1 MNTAECGSGIARE
14 SPVACVFSRAS
25 PLPQTNAQAS
35 LPRTI
40 LASSG
45 NDNSSRPLVLVL
57 FAQEYDEL
65 GLAPLITSHPEF
77 EFVREGFDLFTFPQN
92 ARILWFDVERFV
104 GQLAR
109 KYRHHKVA
117 AVVSTHEQF
126 GALAASLLTTKL
138 GLPGTPLKALL
149 TAQHKYL
156 ARQIHRDAMPDNV
169 PPFCGFRYDA
179 DVTKAMTIDYPIFVK
194 PVKAAFSVLAKRCH
208 DEAALREHLKFHL
221 WEKIIIKRL
230 TWPFR
235 RVSKKHLDCAIDA
248 DCFIAEG
255 CVDGALQVCV
265 DGYAHDGKVNI
276 LGTVDSVMYPGTS
289 AFMRFQYPSQLS
301 ADHVSNLQSVAQRA
315 VEAIG
320 YTHGLFNVELFFDPQ
335 TGRITIIE
343 INPRMA
349 GQFSDLYER
358 VDGKSLWA
366 LELDLALG
374 RAPEFP
380 HRKGKFGSAA
390 SFVFR
395 EFGDAV
401 KHAPTAAQQ
410 TWLTTTYPDAKLFLD
425 LKHSTSR
432 ARETKWLGNYRY
444 ALVHMGGFD
453 HADMMARFANVC
465 EHLDFDQKDASEP
478 SSRWQIFRR
487 SF

>member
-1 MNTAECGSGIARE
+1 MK
-14 SPVACVFSRAS
+14 
-25 PLPQTNAQAS
+25 PL
-35 LPRTI
+35 I
-40 LASSG
+40 
-45 NDNSSRPLVLVL
+45 LVL

-65 GLAPLITSHPEF
+65 GLDPLISSHHDY
-77 EFVREGFDLFTFPQN
+77 EFVREGFDFFTFPQN

-104 GQLAR
+104 DNLEK
-109 KYRHHKVA
+109 KYRDRKVA

-126 GALAASLLTTKL
+126 GALAACLLTAKL

-149 TAQHKYL
+149 TAQHKFL
-156 ARQIHRDAMPDNV
+156 ARQIHHRALPDHV

-179 DVTKAMTIDYPIFVK
+179 DITQAVTIDYPIFVK
-194 PVKAAFSVLAKRCH
+194 PVKAAFSVLAKRCA
-208 DEAALREHLKFHL
+208 DEAALREHLRFRL

-235 RVSKKHLDCAIDA
+235 RVSKKHLDCEIDA

-255 CVDGALQVCV
+255 CVDDALQVCV
-265 DGYAHDGKVNI
+265 DGYAHGGKVNI

-289 AFMRFQYPSQLS
+289 AFMRFEYPSRLD
-301 ADHVSNLQSVAQRA
+301 ADIVAQLEDVACRA

-320 YTHGLFNVELFFDPQ
+320 LTHGVFNVELFYQPAS
-335 TGRITIIE
+335 GRVTIIE

-358 VDGKSLWA
+358 VDGKSLWS

-374 RAPEFP
+374 RTPVFP
-380 HRKGKFGSAA
+380 HREGRFGSAA

-401 KHAPTAAQQ
+401 KQAPPAAQQ
-410 TWLTTTYPDAKLFLD
+410 GWLTANYPDAKLFLD

-444 ALVHMGGFD
+444 ALIHLGGRD
-453 HADMMARFANVC
+453 HDDMMARFENVC
-465 EHLDFDQKDASEP
+465 QHLSFDADESSATKPGLSLWQKL
-478 SSRWQIFRR
+478 RR

>member
-1 MNTAECGSGIARE
+1 M
-14 SPVACVFSRAS
+14 P
-25 PLPQTNAQAS
+25 PHLK
-35 LPRTI
+35 
-40 LASSG
+40 
-45 NDNSSRPLVLVL
+45 PLVLVL

-65 GLAPLITSHPEF
+65 GLDPLIIAHDEYD
-77 EFVREGFDLFTFPQN
+77 FVREGFDFFKFPQN

-104 GQLAR
+104 DDLAR
-109 KYRHHKVA
+109 KYRDRSIV

-149 TAQHKYL
+149 TAQHKFL
-156 ARQIHRDAMPDNV
+156 ARQIHSETLPDNI

-179 DVTKAMTIDYPIFVK
+179 DVSRAITIDYPIFVK
-194 PVKAAFSVLAKRCH
+194 PVKAAFSVLAKRCA
-208 DEAALREHLKFHL
+208 DEASLREHLRFRL

-235 RVSKKHLDCAIDA
+235 RVSRKHLDCEIDA

-255 CVDGALQVCV
+255 CIDGALQVCV
-265 DGYAHDGKVNI
+265 DGYAHGGTVNI
-276 LGTVDSVMYPGTS
+276 LGTVDSVMYPGS
-289 AFMRFQYPSQLS
+289 NAFMRFEYPSRLD
-301 ADHVSNLQSVAQRA
+301 ATIVAQLQDVARRA

-320 YTHGLFNVELFFDPQ
+320 FSHGLFNVELFYQPQ
-335 TGRITIIE
+335 SGRITIIE

-358 VDGKSLWA
+358 VDGKSLWS

-374 RAPEFP
+374 KTPVFP
-380 HRKGKFGSAA
+380 HRQGRFGSAA

-401 KHAPTAAQQ
+401 KHAPPMDQQ
-410 TWLTTTYPDAKLFLD
+410 RWLTATYPDARLFLD

-444 ALVHMGGFD
+444 ALIHMGGRD
-453 HADMMARFANVC
+453 HDDMMARFADVC
-465 EHLDFDQKDASEP
+465 EHLDFDAKPPRDKQSLWQKL
-478 SSRWQIFRR
+478 RR

>member
-1 MNTAECGSGIARE
+1 M
-14 SPVACVFSRAS
+14 P
-25 PLPQTNAQAS
+25 PHLK
-35 LPRTI
+35 
-40 LASSG
+40 
-45 NDNSSRPLVLVL
+45 PLVLVL

-65 GLAPLITSHPEF
+65 GLDPLIIAHDEYD
-77 EFVREGFDLFTFPQN
+77 FVREGFDFFTFPQN

-104 GQLAR
+104 DDLAR
-109 KYRHHKVA
+109 KYRDRSIA

-138 GLPGTPLKALL
+138 ALTGTPLKALL
-149 TAQHKYL
+149 TAQHKFL
-156 ARQIHRDAMPDNV
+156 ARQIHSRVLPDHV

-179 DVTKAMTIDYPIFVK
+179 DIRTAISIDYPLFVK
-194 PVKAAFSVLAKRCH
+194 PVKAAFSVLAKRCA
-208 DEAALREHLKFHL
+208 DETALREHLRFRL

-235 RVSKKHLDCAIDA
+235 RVSKKHLDCEIDA

-255 CVDGALQVCV
+255 CVDDALQVCV

-276 LGTVDSVMYPGTS
+276 LGTVDSVMYPGS
-289 AFMRFQYPSQLS
+289 NAFMRFEYPSRLDS
-301 ADHVSNLQSVAQRA
+301 AVVARLQDVARRA

-320 YTHGLFNVELFFDPQ
+320 FTHGLFNVELFYQPQ
-335 TGRITIIE
+335 SGRITIIE

-358 VDGKSLWA
+358 VDGKSLWS

-374 RAPEFP
+374 KTPVFP
-380 HRKGKFGSAA
+380 HSQGRFGSAA

-395 EFGDAV
+395 EFGGAV
-401 KHAPTAAQQ
+401 KHAPPMDQQ
-410 TWLTTTYPDAKLFLD
+410 RWLTATYPDARLFLD

-444 ALVHMGGFD
+444 ALIHMGGRD
-453 HADMMARFANVC
+453 HDDMMARFADVC
-465 EHLDFDQKDASEP
+465 EHLDFDAKSLRDKQSLWQKL
-478 SSRWQIFRR
+478 RR

>member
-1 MNTAECGSGIARE
+1 M
-14 SPVACVFSRAS
+14 
-25 PLPQTNAQAS
+25 
-35 LPRTI
+35 
-40 LASSG
+40 
-45 NDNSSRPLVLVL
+45 RPLILVL

-65 GLAPLITSHPEF
+65 GLAPLIEKYADH
-77 EFVREGFDLFTFPQN
+77 EFVREGFDLFTFPEN
-92 ARILWFDVERFV
+92 ARLLWFNVEDFVER
-104 GQLAR
+104 LIR
-109 KYRHHKVA
+109 KYRGRKFA

-126 GALAASLLTTKL
+126 GALAASLLANKL
-138 GLPGTPLKALL
+138 GLPGTPVKALL

-156 ARQIHRDAMPDNV
+156 ARQIHRQAMPDNV

-179 DVTKAMTIDYPIFVK
+179 DVTKAVTIDYPIFVK
-194 PVKAAFSVLAKRCH
+194 PVKAAFSVLARRCA
-208 DEAALREHLKFHL
+208 DEAALRKHLKFRF

-235 RVSKKHLDCAIDA
+235 RVSRLYLDCDIDA

-265 DGYAHDGKVNI
+265 DGYAHNGKVNI

-289 AFMRFQYPSQLS
+289 AFMRFEYPSRLNADQIGQLE
-301 ADHVSNLQSVAQRA
+301 AVARRA

-320 YTHGLFNVELFFDPQ
+320 FTHGLFNVELFFDPE

-374 RAPEFP
+374 KTPDFP
-380 HRKGKFGSAA
+380 RRQGVSGSAA

-401 KHAPTAAQQ
+401 KYPPSAAEQD
-410 TWLTTTYPDAKLFLD
+410 WLARTYPDARLFLD
-425 LKHSTSR
+425 LKHGTSR

-444 ALVHMGGFD
+444 ALVHMGGDD
-453 HADMMARFANVC
+453 HNDMMARFANVC
-465 EHLDFDQKDASEP
+465 EHLDFDGKGMQETP
-478 SSRWQIFRR
+478 SRWQILRR

>member
-1 MNTAECGSGIARE
+1 LK
-14 SPVACVFSRAS
+14 
-25 PLPQTNAQAS
+25 PL
-35 LPRTI
+35 I
-40 LASSG
+40 
-45 NDNSSRPLVLVL
+45 LVL

-65 GLAPLITSHPEF
+65 GLDPLIAGHDDY
-77 EFVREGFDLFTFPQN
+77 EFVREGFDFFTFPQN

-104 GQLAR
+104 DELAH
-109 KYRHHKVA
+109 KYRERRVA

-126 GALAASLLTTKL
+126 GALAASLLTARL

-149 TAQHKYL
+149 TAQHKFL
-156 ARQIHRDAMPDNV
+156 ARQIHSRALPDHV

-179 DVTKAMTIDYPIFVK
+179 DITRAVTIAYPIFVK
-194 PVKAAFSVLAKRCH
+194 PVKAAFSVLAKRCA
-208 DEAALREHLKFHL
+208 DEAALREHLRFRL

-235 RVSKKHLDCAIDA
+235 RVSRKHLDCEIDA

-255 CVDGALQVCV
+255 CVDDALQVCV
-265 DGYAHDGKVNI
+265 DGYAHGGKVNI

-289 AFMRFQYPSQLS
+289 AFMRFEYPSRLD
-301 ADHVSNLQSVAQRA
+301 ADVVARLEDIARRA

-320 YTHGLFNVELFFDPQ
+320 FTHGLFNVELFYQPAS
-335 TGRITIIE
+335 GRITIIE

-358 VDGKSLWA
+358 VDGKSLWS

-374 RAPEFP
+374 KAPRFP
-380 HRKGKFGSAA
+380 HREGRFGAA
-390 SFVFR
+390 SSFVFR

-401 KHAPTAAQQ
+401 KQAPPAEQQ
-410 TWLTTTYPDAKLFLD
+410 GWLTATYPDARLFLD

-432 ARETKWLGNYRY
+432 ERETKWLGNYRY
-444 ALVHMGGFD
+444 ALVHMGGTD
-453 HADMMARFANVC
+453 HDDMMARFDNVC
-465 EHLDFDQKDASEP
+465 EHLDFDVGPAGAKP
-478 SSRWQIFRR
+478 SLWQRLQR

>member
-1 MNTAECGSGIARE
+1 MK
-14 SPVACVFSRAS
+14 
-25 PLPQTNAQAS
+25 PL
-35 LPRTI
+35 I
-40 LASSG
+40 
-45 NDNSSRPLVLVL
+45 LVL

-65 GLAPLITSHPEF
+65 GLDPLIAGHDDY
-77 EFVREGFDLFTFPQN
+77 EFVREGFDFFTFPQN

-104 GQLAR
+104 DELAH
-109 KYRHHKVA
+109 KYRDCRVA

-126 GALAASLLTTKL
+126 GALAASLLTAKL

-149 TAQHKYL
+149 TAQHKFL
-156 ARQIHRDAMPDNV
+156 ARQIHSRALPEHV

-179 DVTKAMTIDYPIFVK
+179 DITQAVTIDYPIFVK
-194 PVKAAFSVLAKRCH
+194 PVKAAFSVLAKRCA
-208 DEAALREHLKFHL
+208 DEAALREHLRFRL

-235 RVSKKHLDCAIDA
+235 RVSKKHLDCEIDA

-255 CVDGALQVCV
+255 CVNGALQVCV
-265 DGYAHDGKVNI
+265 DGYAHAGRVNI

-289 AFMRFQYPSQLS
+289 AFMRFEYPSRLD
-301 ADHVSNLQSVAQRA
+301 ADVVARLEDIARRA

-320 YTHGLFNVELFFDPQ
+320 FTHGLFNVELFYQPAS
-335 TGRITIIE
+335 GRITIIE

-358 VDGKSLWA
+358 VDGKSLWS

-374 RAPEFP
+374 RTPLFP
-380 HRKGKFGSAA
+380 HREGRFGAA
-390 SFVFR
+390 SSFVFR

-401 KHAPTAAQQ
+401 KQAPPAEQQ
-410 TWLTTTYPDAKLFLD
+410 SWLTATYPDARLFLD

-432 ARETKWLGNYRY
+432 ERETKWLGNYRY
-444 ALVHMGGFD
+444 ALVHMGGTD
-453 HADMMARFANVC
+453 HDDMMARFDNVC
-465 EHLDFDQKDASEP
+465 EHLDFDVGPAGAKP
-478 SSRWQIFRR
+478 SLWQRLQR

>member
-1 MNTAECGSGIARE
+1 M
-14 SPVACVFSRAS
+14 
-25 PLPQTNAQAS
+25 
-35 LPRTI
+35 
-40 LASSG
+40 
-45 NDNSSRPLVLVL
+45 RPIILVL

-65 GLAPLITSHPEF
+65 GLAPLVEKYADY
-77 EFVREGFDLFTFPQN
+77 EFVREGFDLFTFPEN
-92 ARILWFDVERFV
+92 ARLLWFNVERFV
-104 GQLAR
+104 ARLIR
-109 KYRHHKVA
+109 KYRDHDIA

-126 GALAASLLTTKL
+126 GALAASLLASKL
-138 GLPGTPLKALL
+138 GLPGTPVKALL

-156 ARQIHRDAMPDNV
+156 ARQIHREALPDNV

-179 DVTKAMTIDYPIFVK
+179 DVTKAITIDYPIFVK
-194 PVKAAFSVLAKRCH
+194 PVKAAFSVLAKRCQ
-208 DEAALREHLKFHL
+208 DETALREHLKFRL

-235 RVSKKHLDCAIDA
+235 RVSIQYLDCEIDA

-289 AFMRFQYPSQLS
+289 AFMRFEYPSQLS
-301 ADHVSNLQSVAQRA
+301 PAHVSKLESVARRA

-320 YTHGLFNVELFFDPQ
+320 FTHGLFNVELFFEPA
-335 TGRITIIE
+335 TERITIIE

-358 VDGKSLWA
+358 VDGKSLWS

-374 RAPEFP
+374 KTPDFP
-380 HRKGKFGSAA
+380 RRQGAFGSAA

-401 KHAPTAAQQ
+401 KQAPGTGQQ
-410 TWLTTTYPDAKLFLD
+410 AWLTETYPDARLFLD
-425 LKHSTSR
+425 LKHGTSR

-444 ALVHMGGFD
+444 ALVHMGGTD
-453 HADMMARFANVC
+453 HDDMMARFANVC
-465 EHLDFDQKDASEP
+465 EHLDFDGKGLQEAP
-478 SSRWQIFRR
+478 SRWQILRR

>member
-1 MNTAECGSGIARE
+1 LK
-14 SPVACVFSRAS
+14 
-25 PLPQTNAQAS
+25 PL
-35 LPRTI
+35 I
-40 LASSG
+40 
-45 NDNSSRPLVLVL
+45 LVL

-65 GLAPLITSHPEF
+65 GLDPLIAGHDDY
-77 EFVREGFDLFTFPQN
+77 EFVREGFDFFTFPQN

-104 GQLAR
+104 DELAH
-109 KYRHHKVA
+109 KYRERRVA

-126 GALAASLLTTKL
+126 GALAASLLTARL
-138 GLPGTPLKALL
+138 GLPSTPLKALL
-149 TAQHKYL
+149 TAQHKFL
-156 ARQIHRDAMPDNV
+156 ARQIHSRALPDHV

-179 DVTKAMTIDYPIFVK
+179 DITRAVTIAYPIFVK
-194 PVKAAFSVLAKRCH
+194 PVKAAFSVLAKRCA
-208 DEAALREHLKFHL
+208 DEAALREHLRFRL

-235 RVSKKHLDCAIDA
+235 RVSRKHLDCEIDA

-255 CVDGALQVCV
+255 CVDDALQVCV
-265 DGYAHDGKVNI
+265 DGYAHAGRVNI

-289 AFMRFQYPSQLS
+289 AFMRFEYPSRLD
-301 ADHVSNLQSVAQRA
+301 ADVVARLEDIARRA

-320 YTHGLFNVELFFDPQ
+320 FTHGLFNVELFYQPAS
-335 TGRITIIE
+335 GRITIIE

-358 VDGKSLWA
+358 VDGKSLWS

-374 RAPEFP
+374 RTTRFP
-380 HRKGKFGSAA
+380 HREGRFGAA
-390 SFVFR
+390 SSFVFR

-401 KHAPTAAQQ
+401 KQAPPDEQQ
-410 TWLTTTYPDAKLFLD
+410 GWLTATYPDARLLLD

-444 ALVHMGGFD
+444 ALVHMGGTD
-453 HADMMARFANVC
+453 HDDMMARFDNVC
-465 EHLDFDQKDASEP
+465 EHLDFDVGPARAKP
-478 SSRWQIFRR
+478 SLWQRLQR

>member
-1 MNTAECGSGIARE
+1 MK
-14 SPVACVFSRAS
+14 
-25 PLPQTNAQAS
+25 PL
-35 LPRTI
+35 I
-40 LASSG
+40 
-45 NDNSSRPLVLVL
+45 LVL

-65 GLAPLITSHPEF
+65 GLDPLIAGHDDY
-77 EFVREGFDLFTFPQN
+77 EFVREGFDFFTFPQN

-104 GQLAR
+104 DELAH
-109 KYRHHKVA
+109 KYRERRVA

-126 GALAASLLTTKL
+126 GALAASLLTARL
-138 GLPGTPLKALL
+138 GLPSTPLKALL
-149 TAQHKYL
+149 TAQHKFL
-156 ARQIHRDAMPDNV
+156 ARQIHSRALPEHV

-179 DVTKAMTIDYPIFVK
+179 DITRAVTIAYPIFVK
-194 PVKAAFSVLAKRCH
+194 PVKAAFSVLAKRCA
-208 DEAALREHLKFHL
+208 DEAALREHLRFRL

-235 RVSKKHLDCAIDA
+235 RVSRKHLDCEIDA

-255 CVDGALQVCV
+255 CVDDALQVCV
-265 DGYAHDGKVNI
+265 DGYAHGGKVNI

-289 AFMRFQYPSQLS
+289 AFMRFEYPSRLD
-301 ADHVSNLQSVAQRA
+301 ADVVARLEDIARRA

-320 YTHGLFNVELFFDPQ
+320 FTHGLFNVELFYQPAS
-335 TGRITIIE
+335 GRITIIE

-358 VDGKSLWA
+358 VDGKSLWS

-374 RAPEFP
+374 KAPRFP
-380 HRKGKFGSAA
+380 HREGRFGAA
-390 SFVFR
+390 SSFVFR

-401 KHAPTAAQQ
+401 KQAPPAEQQ
-410 TWLTTTYPDAKLFLD
+410 GWLTATYPDARLFLD

-432 ARETKWLGNYRY
+432 ERETKWLGNYRY
-444 ALVHMGGFD
+444 ALVHMGGTD
-453 HADMMARFANVC
+453 HDDMMARFDNVC
-465 EHLDFDQKDASEP
+465 EHLDFDVGPAGAKP
-478 SSRWQIFRR
+478 SLWQRLQR

>member
-1 MNTAECGSGIARE
+1 LK
-14 SPVACVFSRAS
+14 
-25 PLPQTNAQAS
+25 PL
-35 LPRTI
+35 I
-40 LASSG
+40 
-45 NDNSSRPLVLVL
+45 LVL

-65 GLAPLITSHPEF
+65 GLDPLIAGHDDY
-77 EFVREGFDLFTFPQN
+77 EFVREGFDFFTFPQN

-104 GQLAR
+104 DELAH
-109 KYRHHKVA
+109 KYRDRRVA

-126 GALAASLLTTKL
+126 GALAASLLTAKL

-149 TAQHKYL
+149 TAQHKFL
-156 ARQIHRDAMPDNV
+156 ARQIHSRALPDHV

-179 DVTKAMTIDYPIFVK
+179 DIKRAVTIDYPIFVK
-194 PVKAAFSVLAKRCH
+194 PVKAAFSVLAKRCA
-208 DEAALREHLKFHL
+208 DEAALREHLRFRL

-235 RVSKKHLDCAIDA
+235 RVSRKHLDCEIDA

-255 CVDGALQVCV
+255 CVDDALQVCV
-265 DGYAHDGKVNI
+265 DGYAHGGRVNI

-289 AFMRFQYPSQLS
+289 AFMRFEYPSRLD
-301 ADHVSNLQSVAQRA
+301 ADVVARLEDIARRA

-320 YTHGLFNVELFFDPQ
+320 FTHGLFNVELFYQPAS
-335 TGRITIIE
+335 GRITIIE

-358 VDGKSLWA
+358 VDGKSLWS

-374 RAPEFP
+374 RTPRFP
-380 HRKGKFGSAA
+380 HREGRFGAA
-390 SFVFR
+390 SSFVFR

-401 KHAPTAAQQ
+401 KQAPPAEQQ
-410 TWLTTTYPDAKLFLD
+410 GWLTATYPDARLFLD

-432 ARETKWLGNYRY
+432 ERETKWLGNYRY
-444 ALVHMGGFD
+444 ALVHMGGTD
-453 HADMMARFANVC
+453 HDDMMARFDNVC
-465 EHLDFDQKDASEP
+465 EHLDFDVGPAGAKP
-478 SSRWQIFRR
+478 SLWQRLQR